1 MTVEKK
7 KERKRE
13 AYIILAIATVD
24 GIITSRK
31 ELESKE
37 ERGKREETNFV
48 KRYLHQSVVG
58 LRGAQQLAVYV
69 I

>member
-1 MTVEKK
+1 MRRARWRQSTLLFPFKKEPDMTVEKK

-37 ERGKREETNFV
+37 ERGK
-48 KRYLHQSVVG
+48 KQIL
-58 LRGAQQLAVYV
+58 
-69 I
+69 

>member
-37 ERGKREETNFV
+37 ERGK
-48 KRYLHQSVVG
+48 KQIL
-58 LRGAQQLAVYV
+58 
-69 I
+69 